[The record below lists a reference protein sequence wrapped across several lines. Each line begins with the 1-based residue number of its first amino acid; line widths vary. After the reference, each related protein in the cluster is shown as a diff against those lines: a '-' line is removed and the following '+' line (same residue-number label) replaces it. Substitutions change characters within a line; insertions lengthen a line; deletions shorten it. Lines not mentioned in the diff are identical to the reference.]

1 MTHDQMCPSILD
13 ASLPDKF
20 GMMEKATCRCDLIAK
35 VRADELH
42 QIRDTVQQ
50 AAQEAAFTPS
60 MDGLFDAVELI
71 DSAIKDLGGGN
82 EPAVA

>member
-1 MTHDQMCPSILD
+1 MSESTTHDPLCPVIPADENFSD
-13 ASLPDKF
+13 W
-20 GMMEKATCRCDLIAK
+20 GCQCHLIAK
-35 VRADELH
+35 VRSDELH

-60 MDGLFDAVELI
+60 MNGLFDAVELI
-71 DSAIKDLGGGN
+71 DGTIKDLGGGN

>member
-1 MTHDQMCPSILD
+1 MTHDPYCPAPRD
-13 ASLPDKF
+13 WWR
-20 GMMEKATCRCDLIAK
+20 TCICNVLAK

-60 MDGLFDAVELI
+60 MIGLFDAVELI
-71 DSAIKDLGGGN
+71 DSAVKGLGGGN

>member
-1 MTHDQMCPSILD
+1 MTHDPLCARTPT
-13 ASLPDKF
+13 
-20 GMMEKATCRCDLIAK
+20 GVHYVGVCTCDLIAK
-35 VRADELH
+35 VRADELR

-71 DSAIKDLGGGN
+71 DGAIKDLGGGN